1 MDGDPATTSGRGGVH
16 LQQRPRRVS
25 IAGFSLLVS
34 VSFLTL
40 PAFATSSLIPT
51 HAALVRQ
58 SLGAREA
65 GLTYLDNDVQVHE
78 AVRTGQLVTLQANDD
93 YFIHED
99 VRFSAA
105 RPEVKLFVERLAHQ
119 YRAACGDRLVV
130 TSLVRPRSRQ
140 PWNSDPLSVHP
151 TGMAVD
157 LRIPQIFACRRWIE
171 KTLLD
176 LEDHGVIEAARERVV
191 PHYHVVVFPAYRDD
205 LERNGVQIPTGGS
218 STLLASVTTSA
229 ESLPTPLVPVSAM
242 ALSDGPTML
251 ALPVAQ
257 PPVPTT
263 TTASATHTVAAR
275 ATASHHRTVSTRG
288 KQATHARSTRSA
300 TRPYKVRRGDTL
312 WTIAKRHGVTVAAIK
327 SANRV
332 HSGLRPGQLLSIPA
346 R

>member
-1 MDGDPATTSGRGGVH
+1 

-25 IAGFSLLVS
+25 IAGFSLLAS
-34 VSFLTL
+34 VTLLAL

-51 HAALVRQ
+51 RAALLRQ

-65 GLTYLDNDVQVHE
+65 GLTYLDDDAQVHE
-78 AVRTGQLVTLQANDD
+78 AVRTGQLVTLRANDD

-130 TSLVRPRSRQ
+130 TSLVRPRNRQ

-157 LRIPQIFACRRWIE
+157 LRIPQIATCRRWIE

-176 LEDHGVIEAARERVV
+176 LEDRGVIEAAREHVV
-191 PHYHVVVFPAYRDD
+191 PHYHVVVFQSYRDD
-205 LERNGVQIPTGGS
+205 LERNGVGIPTFDN
-218 STLLASVTTSA
+218 STLLAGMTTSA
-229 ESLPTPLVPVSAM
+229 ASLPAPFMPVSALAM
-242 ALSDGPTML
+242 PDGPTTV
-251 ALPVAQ
+251 ALPVAAQ
-257 PPVPTT
+257 PVA
-263 TTASATHTVAAR
+263 TTASAAPVRTVATR
-275 ATASHHRTVSTRG
+275 TTTSHHRTVGKQSVRG
-288 KQATHARSTRSA
+288 KQSSRARSSRTATHH
-300 TRPYKVRRGDTL
+300 YKVRRGDTL